1 MKDADSAGE
10 FIRKRL
16 QYNFFYNEFFAV
28 RLAWEYAAE
37 GDLKAVAGLE
47 AVMEAGKIPRET
59 REASRKLG
67 ARFVK
72 TLSGISV
79 SFKNEMFSRYREMR
93 KGKSTHHAVAYGVF
107 CQSAG
112 ITEQDC
118 LEHFLYA
125 QTSAMVTNCVKTVPL
140 SQSAGQK
147 LLAETYGLLE
157 NNGRGDPGN
166 LHRLAWAFRTGF
178 RFFGAC
184 SMKGCIPGFT
194 CPEGGE
200 NIQWNALHNS
210 MGRIVLSEKNTGKED
225 KEMSYVKIGVAGP
238 VGSGKTALI
247 ECLTRKMASEYSIGV
262 ITNDIYTKEDAEFLC
277 KNSVLP
283 RERIIGV
290 ETGGCPSYRNPR
302 GCFHESG
309 GGR

>member
-1 MKDADSAGE
+1 MTNEKREDLDMTDGISKFLLLQVNDALFPIGGYSHSYGLETYIQKGIVKDADSAGE

-37 GDLKAVAGLE
+37 GDLKAVVGLE

-157 NNGRGDPGN
+157 TMAGEIREISTDWLGLSG
-166 LHRLAWAFRTGF
+166 
-178 RFFGAC
+178 
-184 SMKGCIPGFT
+184 PGFDLR
-194 CPEGGE
+194 CMQHEG
-200 NIQWNALHNS
+200 LYS
-210 MGRIVLSEKNTGKED
+210 RIY
-225 KEMSYVKIGVAGP
+225 MS
-238 VGSGKTALI
+238 
-247 ECLTRKMASEYSIGV
+247 
-262 ITNDIYTKEDAEFLC
+262 
-277 KNSVLP
+277 
-283 RERIIGV
+283 
-290 ETGGCPSYRNPR
+290 
-302 GCFHESG
+302 
-309 GGR
+309 